1 MNTDQKYLKSNAK
14 KEAFFKLQDVISLLI
29 RVKYDFLTKY
39 LETNKI
45 RKYLSLQD
53 KYFENCKKK
62 KLYHLKIKEFLVLLF
77 NMKSLHMKY
86 LSNNPMSGKNDCHS
100 SLILMMSYCAQ
111 VYNFSSRI
119 NFGLVPAAKGA

>member
-62 KLYHLKIKEFLVLLF
+62 KIVSFKNKRIPGTAIQHEISSYEILK
-77 NMKSLHMKY
+77 
-86 LSNNPMSGKNDCHS
+86 
-100 SLILMMSYCAQ
+100 
-111 VYNFSSRI
+111 
-119 NFGLVPAAKGA
+119 

>member
-62 KLYHLKIKEFLVLLF
+62 NCI
-77 NMKSLHMKY
+77 
-86 LSNNPMSGKNDCHS
+86 
-100 SLILMMSYCAQ
+100 I
-111 VYNFSSRI
+111 
-119 NFGLVPAAKGA
+119 